1 MAGNYSTV
9 VNYYRVN
16 AANTA
21 IASSA
26 SGEGSPTEEILA
38 PIVGGLYNTSGSG
51 GTTIIGQT
59 GSGSTFNS
67 LSVNQYLYY
76 VDAGGNYILL
86 GQIAEIVSATE
97 IELYENAIGSTPAAG
112 SILAGSFSLI
122 TNVEPL
128 FVRVQTEKGG
138 NATNGKVNMPNFAV
152 WRDGGNVN
160 SSTNNRQVI
169 EMTRVSNVG
178 APVSIASS
186 TQDIPFTIQTM
197 NQFTPA
203 SPGATGPRFFPTIND
218 FPTFVWIRITPTAS
232 ATLASKTMY
241 RLTTQESIL
250 AFNTGVN
257 TTLQALQDNG
267 YNVTAG
273 TTTTTG
279 GGGNS
284 SSGNL

>member
-1 MAGNYSTV
+1 MSANYSTV

-16 AANTA
+16 ATNTA
-21 IASSA
+21 IATSA

-59 GSGSTFNS
+59 GSGSSFNS

-76 VDAGGNYILL
+76 VDTSGNYVLL
-86 GQIAEIVSATE
+86 GQIADIVSATE
-97 IELYENAIGSTPAAG
+97 LELYENAIGSTPPAA

-128 FVRVQTEKGG
+128 FVRISTEKGG
-138 NATNGKVNMPNFAV
+138 NATNGRVNMPNFSV
-152 WRDGGNVN
+152 WRDGGNPN
-160 SSTNNRQVI
+160 TSTNNRQVI

-178 APVSIASS
+178 APVSIAPS

-197 NQFTPA
+197 NQFTPS
-203 SPGATGPRFFPTIND
+203 SPGTLGPRFFPTIND
-218 FPTFVWIRITPTAS
+218 FPTFVWIKITPTAS

-241 RLTTQESIL
+241 RLTTQESVL

-257 TTLQALQDNG
+257 TTIAALQDNG
-267 YNVTAG
+267 YNVSAG
-273 TTTTTG
+273 TTTTTSG
-279 GGGNS
+279 TTP
-284 SSGNL
+284 GNL